1 MLGDRGGEHLGGHVA
16 AVADQL
22 LAGPAPRP
30 VADGDAAEPHHRVH
44 AIERARV
51 DARGR
56 WVPAAL
62 VGGGRGTPNQAEDVV
77 SRRTEVG
84 HEGGTDQTG

>member
-1 MLGDRGGEHLGGHVA
+1 MPLNVVIAGASGFLGTHLSRELVGRGH
-16 AVADQL
+16 AV
-22 LAGPAPRP
+22 
-30 VADGDAAEPHHRVH
+30 
-44 AIERARV
+44 ERARV